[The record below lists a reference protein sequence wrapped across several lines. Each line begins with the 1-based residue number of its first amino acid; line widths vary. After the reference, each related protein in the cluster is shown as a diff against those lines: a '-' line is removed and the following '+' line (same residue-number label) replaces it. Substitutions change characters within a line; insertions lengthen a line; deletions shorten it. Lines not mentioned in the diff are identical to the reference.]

1 MWKVQVK
8 IGIVGGNR
16 SESTLDYYKSIISEY
31 QKIKQD
37 GSYRDIPLLNTVE
50 IQVGSIINKL
60 KKEL

>member
-1 MWKVQVK
+1 MK

-16 SESTLDYYKSIISEY
+16 SESTLDYYKSIIAEY

>member
-1 MWKVQVK
+1 MK